1 MYSENKRISKQFDYA
16 SKIGVRHVIVIG
28 ESEMESGVLTLK
40 DLTLGEQENLSIQE
54 IITKLAE

>member
-1 MYSENKRISKQFDYA
+1 
-16 SKIGVRHVIVIG
+16 VIVIG
-28 ESEMESGVLTLK
+28 ESEMESGALTLK